1 MKQLSGLDASFLYL
15 ESANT
20 PMHLGGVYLFSQESP
35 DKPFSYS
42 AFREYVNERLHLTPV
57 FRRRLVEQP
66 LNLGY
71 PWWVEDPDFALD
83 YHLNYVSA
91 PRPGDWD
98 ALMEL
103 SARILSRPLDRNRP
117 LWRLVVVDGLDGI
130 EEIPKGSFALISL
143 VHHAAIDGIS
153 GAEIMGA
160 LFDNT
165 EEPRNVPPPL
175 KPWKGER
182 IPSGPE
188 LIARST
194 GNALMTPFKLVKFMA
209 MNSLIALDSAAEVI
223 KHRIAPPPLPFSAPR
238 VHFNARVGARRIFR
252 GMDVNLED
260 VKSIKNNADVK
271 VNDVMLAICAGG
283 LRHYLIERNEL
294 PHQSL
299 AALVPVS
306 IHKPG
311 EAGSGNHIT
320 GMPVALGTDIADSTT
335 RLEAIHESANAS
347 KVYIRSISASDLM
360 EFVPSQLAALA
371 GRLYTRMHVDDFLE
385 HPPFNLVITNIP
397 GPPEPLFLNGARLLH
412 TYGMAPLIDGL
423 GLLIVIFSQAG
434 NVSIGA
440 IADRQLMPDLDVL
453 MEGMKIAWE
462 ELLSGV
468 ESGE

>member
-20 PMHLGGVYLFSQESP
+20 PMHLGGVYLFAPNEP
-35 DKPFSYS
+35 DEPFSYQS
-42 AFREYVNERLHLTPV
+42 FREYVAQRLHLTPV

-66 LNLGY
+66 LNIGY
-71 PWWVEDPDFALD
+71 PWWVEDQDFALD

-103 SARILSRPLDRNRP
+103 AARILSRPLDRNRP
-117 LWRLVVVDGLDGI
+117 LWRMVVVDGLDGI
-130 EEIPKGSFALISL
+130 EGVPKGSFALISL

-160 LFDNT
+160 LFDPT
-165 EEPRNVPPPL
+165 PEPRAIQPPR

-182 IPSGPE
+182 IPTGPE
-188 LIARST
+188 MIARGT
-194 GNALMTPFKLVKFMA
+194 GNALMTPLKLIKFLA
-209 MNSLIALDSAAEVI
+209 TNSIIALDTAAEVI
-223 KHRIAPPPLPFSAPR
+223 KHRLITPPLPFSAPR
-238 VHFNARVGARRIFR
+238 MHFNARVSAQRIFR
-252 GMDVNLED
+252 GMDVSLED
-260 VKSIKNNADVK
+260 IKSVKNREGVK
-271 VNDVMLAICAGG
+271 VNDVMLAICSGG

-294 PHQSL
+294 PSESL

-320 GMPVALGTDIADSTT
+320 GMPVALGTEIADPMT

-360 EFVPSQLAALA
+360 EFVPSQVAALA
-371 GRLYTRMHVDDFLE
+371 GRAYTRMHVDDFLE
-385 HPPFNLVITNIP
+385 HPPFNLVITNVP
-397 GPPEPLFLNGARLLH
+397 GPPEPLYLNGAKLLH
-412 TYGMAPLIDGL
+412 TYGMAPLVDGL

-440 IADRQLMPDLDVL
+440 IACRKLMPDLDIL
-453 MEGMKIAWE
+453 MEGMEMAFE
-462 ELLSGV
+462 ELL
-468 ESGE
+468 EA